1 MKTGA
6 RERGRDPLDVDWEFL
21 AFVVL
26 SVFEVAGS
34 ILVVIN
40 KRLVRAAFWLALT
53 LVTIGAIYVL
63 FLSEFIFIIQILVYA
78 GAVPVLVVFGIML
91 TRRRIMDEPGG
102 GRVVML
108 REFTVVL
115 AVAALFGMMAV
126 SFLGPVAWPQSG
138 VAIPVYDPSAT
149 SPRGIANSMF
159 DSFSI
164 AVILIA
170 ILLGSG
176 MIGGVYL
183 AKMDEP
189 GKVGP

>member
-1 MKTGA
+1 M
-6 RERGRDPLDVDWEFL
+6 DIDWEFL
-21 AFVVL
+21 AFLVL
-26 SVFEVAGS
+26 SVFEVVGS
-34 ILVVIN
+34 VLVVTN
-40 KRLVRAAFWLALT
+40 KRLVRAAFWLAMT

-63 FLSEFIFIIQILVYA
+63 FLSEFLFIIQILVYA

-102 GRVVML
+102 GRVVMI

-115 AVAALFGMMAV
+115 AVAALFGVMAV
-126 SFLGPVAWPQSG
+126 SFLGPVSWPQAATS
-138 VAIPVYDPSAT
+138 IPVYDPSIT

-159 DSFSI
+159 DSFAI
-164 AVILIA
+164 TVILIA
-170 ILLGSG
+170 ILLGAA